1 MLPSSEPKTE
11 GRMSDGPRSA
21 TKTDDEARRPNV
33 VVIFGGGRFTRE
45 LPAGGR
51 LLVGRAAD
59 CDVPIE
65 VPSISRRHA
74 LIYGTTPPEV
84 EDLGSSNGT
93 WLGGQRIP
101 SGKRVR
107 LSPLAVV
114 EVGGAM
120 IIVNHG
126 EEVSVARA
134 LPTVAV
140 PPPRADEAPRTSAT
154 MAEVR
159 ALADLVAKSMIN
171 VILLG
176 ETGVGKDVL
185 AHAIF
190 RKSPRADKP
199 FLRLNCAALPDALL
213 ESELFGFEPGAFS
226 GANRAKPGLLETAHG
241 GTIFLDEVGEMPLT
255 TQAKL
260 LRALET
266 REVTRLGGIKPRLID
281 VRLLA
286 ATNRNLHEA
295 VSQGRFRGDLFYRLE
310 GISISVPPLRERR
323 DEITGL
329 AETFVRVACER
340 SEKPLLVL
348 SAEAA
353 ARLNAHPWPGNVR
366 ELKNVMER
374 TVLLCDGPVIM
385 PRHLTLHSSNPGPE
399 ARVAFQAPLRASVAN
414 EGTDVGQSRGHLEYD
429 RAGRH
434 GIKAA
439 SGPGRP
445 QIDVKREVLLQ
456 VLELCGGNQSRAAEM
471 LGISRGT
478 LLSRLDAFDVPR
490 PRKKS
495 RH

>member
-1 MLPSSEPKTE
+1 MIHGAHGGVAGPPESHQPSL
-11 GRMSDGPRSA
+11 
-21 TKTDDEARRPNV
+21 
-33 VVIFGGGRFTRE
+33 VVIFGGGRFTRS
-45 LPAGGR
+45 LPIGGK
-51 LLVGRAAD
+51 LLIGRSSD

-74 LIYGTTPPEV
+74 LIYGTMPPEV

-93 WLGGQRIP
+93 WVGGERIP

-107 LSPLAVV
+107 LAPLAVI
-114 EVGGAM
+114 ELGEAM
-120 IIVNHG
+120 IIVNYG
-126 EEVSVARA
+126 EDPSIARA
-134 LPTVAV
+134 LPTAAIPAV
-140 PPPRADEAPRTSAT
+140 LAEEGPRPSAS

-159 ALADLVAKSMIN
+159 ALVDLVAGSMIN

-185 AHAIF
+185 AQAIF
-190 RKSPRADKP
+190 RKSPRANKP

-226 GANRAKPGLLETAHG
+226 GATRAKPGLLETAHG

-295 VSQGRFRGDLFYRLE
+295 VAQGKFRGDLFYRLE

-329 AETFVRVACER
+329 AETFVRTACER
-340 SEKPLLVL
+340 NEKPLLVL
-348 SAEAA
+348 SKEAA
-353 ARLNAHPWPGNVR
+353 ARLDVHPWPGNVR
-366 ELKNVMER
+366 ELKNVIER
-374 TVLLCDGPVIM
+374 TVLLCDGPIIL
-385 PRHLTLHSSNPGPE
+385 PRHLTLHPSG
-399 ARVAFQAPLRASVAN
+399 AGMDGRGAPTSVRPPPSVASI
-414 EGTDVGQSRGHLEYD
+414 EGTDAGQSRERTGHD
-429 RAGRH
+429 RLSRLGT
-434 GIKAA
+434 KPTT
-439 SGPGRP
+439 GPGRP
-445 QIDVKREVLLQ
+445 QIDVKREVLLE
-456 VLELCGGNQSRAAEM
+456 VLELCGGNQSRAAAL

-478 LLSRLDAFDVPR
+478 LLSRLDTFDVPR
-490 PRKKS
+490 PRKKT
-495 RH
+495 RR